1 MITLPVEMQKA
12 KETGNPFFIEL
23 YILQL
28 RDGVMRIAACDENIL
43 FNNQEF
49 TAVPF
54 QRGEIETSMDNLTDS
69 CEVTLGDCSYKMLRY
84 VLDGF
89 DFRGCQAMVIRIQ
102 YPESLKDPTL
112 YQPIFA
118 GYIDEPSYS
127 EGEFTC
133 KIKSILPEIECPN
146 RNFRLACN
154 SAFGD
159 AECGMSLAEE
169 TMEVQSTASNNI
181 TLDKSHADN
190 YWKDGVISVG
200 GESRIIVQSSGN
212 TVTVNV
218 NFVQDITGHS
228 ATLRRGCNKT
238 VESCRA
244 YGNMRHY
251 SGFPAV
257 PFEARYQ

>member
-1 MITLPVEMQKA
+1 MIILPVKMKEA

-69 CEVTLGDCSYKMLRY
+69 CEVTLGDCSYELLRY

-89 DFRGCQAMVIRIQ
+89 DFRGCRALIIRIQ
-102 YPESLKDPTL
+102 YPDSLSDPTL
-112 YQPIFA
+112 YQPVFSGIL
-118 GYIDEPSYS
+118 DEPSYS
-127 EGEFTC
+127 DGEFTC

-146 RNFRLACN
+146 RNFRMACN
-154 SAFGD
+154 SSFGD
-159 AECGMSLAEE
+159 EECGMSLGEE
-169 TMEVQSTASNNI
+169 TLSIVSVSDNVI
-181 TLDKSHADN
+181 TLNKSYDEN

-200 GESRIIVQSSGN
+200 GESRVIVQSSDSS
-212 TVTVNV
+212 VTVNV
-218 NFVQDITGHS
+218 NFVQDVAGHS

-238 VESCRA
+238 VDACKA
-244 YGNMRHY
+244 FGNMKHY
-251 SGFPAV
+251 GGFPSI